1 MKQQWMTTFLLTT
14 VLLGTPSV
22 AKADLVT
29 DWNTIA
35 ISTVAGDSVVNRR
48 SRDMAMVHAA
58 MFDAMNGIRAEYTPA
73 MVSVHGKGYA
83 SREAAGAQAAHDVL
97 VALFPAEQAALDA
110 NLAATLLQIP
120 ADPAHGKQPTAE
132 GIAVGQAAAA
142 AVLALRA
149 HDHAFDVVPFAAP
162 PATPGNYQFTVSK
175 HGFKVVETGEHLVG
189 YAPGEAS
196 ETAKHGIDSVI
207 APFLLSHTL
216 ADPDAFP
223 LPDRPALD
231 DPEWQASLIE
241 TRDYGSATSTVRTAN
256 QTEIAL
262 FYIEASV
269 TSVNRLAR
277 TLIAQEPLRPQRH
290 AAAER
295 LLAHAR
301 LFAALNIAQSDTYI
315 RTWRSKY
322 RNLFW
327 RPYTAI
333 RATFPVFSTW
343 TPLRQTPCHPEFF
356 AAHGTVTPAG
366 ITALQNYFGDAVNVD
381 VTSTSLA
388 GVTRHYNSLEQI
400 IQAVNGARIWAGFH
414 YRSTLVRS
422 NVLGRTVAN
431 WVNDNLMQPLDHHDD
446 EGEDND
452 GHYQGQSVN
461 DDNDG
466 SNNNSED

>member
-1 MKQQWMTTFLLTT
+1 MKQHWMKTFLLTAA
-14 VLLGTPSV
+14 LLGTPSV

-35 ISTVAGDSVVNRR
+35 ISTVAGDSVPIRQ

-58 MFDAMNGIRAEYTPA
+58 MFDAMNGIRAQYTPA

-83 SREAAGAQAAHDVL
+83 SREAAGAQAVHDVL
-97 VALFPAEQAALDA
+97 VALFH
-110 NLAATLLQIP
+110 I
-120 ADPAHGKQPTAE
+120 E
-132 GIAVGQAAAA
+132 GSMIM
-142 AVLALRA
+142 
-149 HDHAFDVVPFAAP
+149 
-162 PATPGNYQFTVSK
+162 
-175 HGFKVVETGEHLVG
+175 
-189 YAPGEAS
+189 
-196 ETAKHGIDSVI
+196 
-207 APFLLSHTL
+207 
-216 ADPDAFP
+216 
-223 LPDRPALD
+223 
-231 DPEWQASLIE
+231 
-241 TRDYGSATSTVRTAN
+241 
-256 QTEIAL
+256 
-262 FYIEASV
+262 
-269 TSVNRLAR
+269 VNRLAR
-277 TLIAQEPLRPQRH
+277 TLIAQEPVRPQRH
-290 AAAER
+290 AAAEQ

-301 LFAALNIAQSDTYI
+301 LFAALTIAQSDTYI

-333 RATFPVFSTW
+333 RSTFPVFSTW

-431 WVNDNLMQPLDHHDD
+431 WVNFNLMQPLGHYDD

-452 GHYQGQSVN
+452 GHYQGQGQSVN
-461 DDNDG
+461 
-466 SNNNSED
+466 